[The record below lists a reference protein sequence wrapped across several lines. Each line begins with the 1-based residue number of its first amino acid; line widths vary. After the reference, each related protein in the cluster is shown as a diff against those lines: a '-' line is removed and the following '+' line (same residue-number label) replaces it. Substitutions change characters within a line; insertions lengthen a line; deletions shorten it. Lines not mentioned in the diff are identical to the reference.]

1 MLDTFGP
8 GNCLNSFEKVK
19 LSKDMKINTRWMKSI
34 HQYHSKLIRL
44 MTFIFVGMLSISN
57 NANAQS
63 DKKILFEADGITLKK
78 AFENVEKLSGNTIAY
93 NNTQLNDQKKVYIA
107 RGLRPV
113 NEVMNLLLKGLP
125 FSYKINANGSIVI
138 TAKNIVSGKLTGIVV
153 DENNDPVPAATIK
166 VVELNLLG
174 QTNNNGEFNLN
185 VAAGT
190 YTLEAR
196 FISYEVAHKQQ
207 VKITNGATT
216 KVNFKLKAADN
227 SLNEVVV
234 TALGI
239 KRQEKALGY
248 AVTKIDSTQLTDAVS
263 TNWTDA
269 LSGKVAGL
277 NLIRSNSGPAG
288 SNKIILRGENNLT
301 GDNEALIVLDG
312 VVINNSGGRRTAN
325 GSDGVYGTGSD
336 NMPADYGSSINDINP
351 EDIESVTVLKGPGAA
366 ALYGQRGAN
375 GAIIITT
382 KSGNSKRKKVGIK
395 FTSNGSFEEVNRWPD
410 LQYEYG
416 QGLDG
421 APYYSYGTTADGAST
436 SGTSSAYGPRFDGQ
450 MFFQYDPVTQTTG
463 KTRTPWVPYKNQI
476 RDFFSTGEN
485 LTNSL
490 SLDGRYK
497 NTTAR
502 FSITNQNNTW
512 IVPKTG
518 IERTTIT
525 LSTNTDITSKL
536 KIATKINYG
545 NRFSDNLP
553 GAGYGNQS
561 LMYWFIFWQPNASI
575 DWIKNYWANGKENL
589 SIKYPFSSFP
599 ENPYAVVN
607 EFINR
612 TGRNNVTAN
621 IQASYQFNKELSLL
635 LRSSID
641 YSEER
646 RAQERPYDAGSRLPQ
661 GSVRQQHIKA
671 QETNIDFLLRY
682 EKKISKDFTINA
694 TLGGS
699 KLRNKYN
706 KSDLRADGL
715 VVPNVYELTNNLYP
729 LISIPD
735 TSRYRINSFYGVL
748 STNYKNYLYVE
759 LTGRKDWS
767 SVLATATR
775 TDNVG
780 FFYPAISTSFVL
792 SEFFKLP
799 KVISFA
805 KLRASVSQ
813 VGSGG
818 TTPYRTAYTYSL
830 AANGTYPD
838 SSLVNP
844 TILPNE
850 NLKPLKT
857 TTYEVGTEV
866 SLFKGRLGF
875 DVAVYAGNTK
885 NQILTRIVDRSS
897 GFNQALI
904 NAGQVNNTGVE
915 VALNGT
921 PIKTKGGFKWTMN
934 ATFASNSNVIKALSD
949 SSIILRTGPVAGGQI
964 VAKVGGSMGD
974 LYGRG
979 YLRDPQGNVVYDAT
993 TGFAKITND
1002 VVYLGN
1008 TMPKYKFS
1016 IGSTFA
1022 YKSLSLNVLF
1032 DAQIGAVAHSLLN
1045 YKMVEQGKLTSTLPG
1060 RYNGIIGN
1068 GVVELADGSYVPNT
1082 TVAYDIDEYY
1092 RSHMGADNA
1101 EGSTFT
1107 TDFIK
1112 FREASL
1118 NYKFNPKFLRKLGL
1132 SSATFGVY
1140 GRNLFIWSPWPMFD
1154 PEFGTLSGSDIV
1166 TGFEIGQFPS
1176 TRTYGFNLSI
1186 GI

>member
-1 MLDTFGP
+1 MNKLFTQTVLMLWHKTKNGYVISTHPMEDEKRSIFTRYPF
-8 GNCLNSFEKVK
+8 SF
-19 LSKDMKINTRWMKSI
+19 
-34 HQYHSKLIRL
+34 Y
-44 MTFIFVGMLSISN
+44 F
-57 NANAQS
+57 
-63 DKKILFEADGITLKK
+63 KILFLVIFLQSNLVTDVFAQQPTQ
-78 AFENVEKLSGNTIAY
+78 NVIVKGKILDDE
-93 NNTQLNDQKKVYIA
+93 D
-107 RGLRPV
+107 
-113 NEVMNLLLKGLP
+113 GLP
-125 FSYKINANGSIVI
+125 LIGTTISDNSKR
-138 TAKNIVSGKLTGIVV
+138 VV
-153 DENNDPVPAATIK
+153 GV
-166 VVELNLLG
+166 
-174 QTNNNGEFNLN
+174 TNENGEFSVSISKGSSISFNM
-185 VAAGT
+185 VG
-190 YTLEAR
+190 YTPIVRA
-196 FISYEVAHKQQ
+196 FSANQ
-207 VKITNGATT
+207 NGVT
-216 KVNFKLKAADN
+216 VRLK
-227 SLNEVVV
+227 SSSSQLNEVVV

-239 KRQEKALGY
+239 KREEKALGY

-277 NLIRSNSGPAG
+277 NLVRSNSGPAG
-288 SNKIILRGENNLT
+288 SIKIILRGENNLT
-301 GDNEALIVLDG
+301 GDNEALIVVDG

-325 GSDGVYGTGSD
+325 GSDAVYGTGSD
-336 NMPADYGSSINDINP
+336 NMPADYGSTTNDINP
-351 EDIESVTVLKGPGAA
+351 EDIESVVVLKGPGAA

-375 GAIIITT
+375 GAILITT
-382 KSGNSKRKKVGIK
+382 KSGNAKRKKVGIK

-436 SGTSSAYGPRFDGQ
+436 SGTSSAYGPKFDGQ
-450 MFFQYDPVTQTTG
+450 MFFQYDPITQTTS
-463 KTRTPWVPYKNQI
+463 KTRTPWVSYTNQI

-490 SLDGRYK
+490 SIDGRIAS
-497 NTTAR
+497 TTAR
-502 FSITNQNNTW
+502 VSITNQNNTW

-518 IERTTIT
+518 IERTTVS
-525 LSTNTDITSKL
+525 LSTNTDITKKL
-536 KIATKINYG
+536 KFSTKINYG

-561 LMYWFIFWQPNASI
+561 LMYWYIFWQPNANL
-575 DWIKNYWANGKENL
+575 DWIKNYWANGQENRQ
-589 SIKYPFSSFP
+589 IKYPFSSFP

-607 EFINR
+607 EFINK

-621 IQASYQFNKELSLL
+621 AQVSYQITKNLSVQ

-641 YSEER
+641 MAEEK
-646 RAQERPYDAGSRLPQ
+646 RAQERPYDAGSKLIQ
-661 GSVRQQHIKA
+661 GSVRKQNIYS
-671 QETNIDFLLRY
+671 QETNNDFLIRY
-682 EKKISKDFTINA
+682 DKKVGKDLNFNLSA
-694 TLGGS
+694 GGS
-699 KLRNKYN
+699 QLRNKYN

-715 VVPNVYELTNNLYP
+715 KIPNIYELTNNLYP
-729 LISIPD
+729 LVSIPD
-735 TSRYRINSFYGVL
+735 TSRYRINSFYGIL
-748 STNYKNYLYVE
+748 STSYKNYLYVDV
-759 LTGRKDWS
+759 TARKDWS
-767 SVLATATR
+767 SVLATVTR

-780 FFYPAISTSFVL
+780 FFYPSVSGSFVL
-792 SEFFKLP
+792 SEFWKLP
-799 KVISFA
+799 KAISFA
-805 KLRASVSQ
+805 KVRASVSQ

-830 AANGTYPD
+830 ASNGIYPD
-838 SSLVNP
+838 SALVNP

-866 SLFKGRLGF
+866 RLLNNRLGF

-897 GFNQALI
+897 GYNQALI
-904 NAGQVNNTGVE
+904 NAGQVNNMGVE
-915 VALNGT
+915 VAVNGT
-921 PIKTKGGFKWTMN
+921 PITSKNGFKWTLN
-934 ATFASNSNVIKALSD
+934 LTFASNQNKIKSLTD

-979 YLRDPQGNVVYDAT
+979 YVRDPDGNVVYDAT
-993 TGFAKITND
+993 TGFAKITTD

-1008 TMPKYKFS
+1008 TMPKYKGS
-1016 IGSTFA
+1016 IGSNFS
-1022 YKSLSLNVLF
+1022 YRNFSLNVLF
-1032 DAQIGAVAHSLLN
+1032 DAQLGGVAHSLLN
-1045 YKMVEQGKLTSTLPG
+1045 YKLVEQGKLAVTLPG

-1068 GVVELADGSYVPNT
+1068 GVVQKADGTYVPNT

-1092 RSHMGADNA
+1092 RSQMGADNA
-1101 EGSTFT
+1101 EGSTFR

-1112 FREASL
+1112 FREASF
-1118 NYKFNPKFLRKLGL
+1118 NYKFNPKFLKKLGL
-1132 SSATFGVY
+1132 STASFGVY

-1154 PEFGTLSGSDIV
+1154 PEFGTLAGSDIV
-1166 TGFEIGQFPS
+1166 TGFEVGQFPS